1 MKEKKHNVPPH
12 SPDWKAAEK
21 FEKSQTFVAQTLRHV
36 FDRNF
41 GKEPPVDGTPPQT
54 STEHPPSGY
63 ENISCFH
70 IRMKKQPT
78 EYSGEDHNHASDSG

>member
-1 MKEKKHNVPPH
+1 MKEKKLNVPPH

-21 FEKSQTFVAQTLRHV
+21 FEKSQVFVAKTLRHV
-36 FDRNF
+36 FDKNF
-41 GKEPPVDGTPPQT
+41 NKEPPLNGTPQKASGDKPAL
-54 STEHPPSGY
+54 GY

-78 EYSGEDHNHASDSG
+78 EYAGDDYNHASDSA